1 MKAILV
7 ILATLGSMDLDKVK
21 WQKMPRL
28 MRKDIRRYYKL
39 ERQEIRKTLKKIK
52 RLDDIHYIPLYR
64 DYDINKVARSSTN
77 ESDFGD
83 FINTRKHRLG

>member
-1 MKAILV
+1 MRKALF
-7 ILATLGSMDLDKVK
+7 LAMLAVLALPIVADARPEGMMKVK
-21 WQKMPRL
+21 K
-28 MRKDIRRYYKL
+28 
-39 ERQEIRKTLKKIK
+39 IRKTLKKIK
-52 RLDDIHYIPLYR
+52 RLDDIYYIPLYR

>member
-1 MKAILV
+1 MRKTLF
-7 ILATLGSMDLDKVK
+7 LAMLAVLALPIFADARPEGMMKVK
-21 WQKMPRL
+21 K
-28 MRKDIRRYYKL
+28 
-39 ERQEIRKTLKKIK
+39 IRKTLKKIK

>member
-1 MKAILV
+1 MRNAV
-7 ILATLGSMDLDKVK
+7 ILAMLAVLALPIVADARPEGMMKVK
-21 WQKMPRL
+21 K
-28 MRKDIRRYYKL
+28 
-39 ERQEIRKTLKKIK
+39 IRKTLKKIK

>member
-1 MKAILV
+1 MRILFLAMLAVLAFPIIADGRPEGMMKAR
-7 ILATLGSMDLDKVK
+7 KV
-21 WQKMPRL
+21 
-28 MRKDIRRYYKL
+28 
-39 ERQEIRKTLKKIK
+39 RKTLKKIK
-52 RLDDIHYIPLYR
+52 RLDDIYYIPLYR

>member
-1 MKAILV
+1 
-7 ILATLGSMDLDKVK
+7 
-21 WQKMPRL
+21 
-28 MRKDIRRYYKL
+28 MRKALFLAMLAVLALPIVADARPEGMMKVRK
-39 ERQEIRKTLKKIK
+39 IRKTLKKIK

-83 FINTRKHRLG
+83 FINTREYRLG

>member
-1 MKAILV
+1 MRILFLAMLAVLTVPSVVDARPEGMMKAR
-7 ILATLGSMDLDKVK
+7 KV
-21 WQKMPRL
+21 
-28 MRKDIRRYYKL
+28 
-39 ERQEIRKTLKKIK
+39 RKTLKKIK
-52 RLDDIHYIPLYR
+52 RLDDIYYIPLYR

>member
-1 MKAILV
+1 
-7 ILATLGSMDLDKVK
+7 
-21 WQKMPRL
+21 
-28 MRKDIRRYYKL
+28 MRKTLFLAMLAVLALPIVADARPEGMMKVRK
-39 ERQEIRKTLKKIK
+39 IRKTLKKIK